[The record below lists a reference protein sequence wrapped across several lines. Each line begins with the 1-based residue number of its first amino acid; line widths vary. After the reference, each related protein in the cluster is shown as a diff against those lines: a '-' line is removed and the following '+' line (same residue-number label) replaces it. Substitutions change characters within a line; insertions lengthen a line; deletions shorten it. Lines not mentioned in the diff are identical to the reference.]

1 MKWNWAGHVARRD
14 DGRWST
20 AVSTWE
26 PEGGKRRVGRPTT
39 RWRDDLDTFVK
50 LYMDMD
56 EFEWVL
62 LTPDREGWAALE
74 AEYAELLHRGHPQD
88 ATDYS

>member
-1 MKWNWAGHVARRD
+1 M
-14 DGRWST
+14 
-20 AVSTWE
+20 
-26 PEGGKRRVGRPTT
+26 
-39 RWRDDLDTFVK
+39 DTFVK

-88 ATDYS
+88 ATDHS